1 MLFQNIK
8 KVRYLKHYN
17 LRKCYFMAD
26 ELQHSSKNIASLDIQ
41 AKELGIGG
49 DLSPETDEI
58 LYKKRMQKRKE
69 VQSKR
74 LKVRKTKKGLL
85 IVFTGNGKGKTTA
98 SLGMALRTIGHGHK
112 VAIIQFIKGG
122 WTTGEEKALKNLS
135 SNISWQALGEGFTWE
150 TQDRVRDKELV
161 KEAWQIAKKFII
173 DESYKLVIL
182 DEINIATKL
191 GYLSP
196 GEIIKFIKSLN
207 NRKNHIV
214 LTGRGASESIIN
226 QADLV
231 TEMKLIRHPFKEQ
244 GIKAQEC
251 VEF

>member
-1 MLFQNIK
+1 
-8 KVRYLKHYN
+8 
-17 LRKCYFMAD
+17 MAD
-26 ELQHSSKNIASLDIQ
+26 EKKPFSRNVTSLDIQ

-49 DLSPETDEI
+49 KLSPESDES

-69 VQSKR
+69 VQLKR
-74 LKVRKTKKGLL
+74 LQERKTKKGLL

-135 SNISWQALGEGFTWE
+135 SNISWHALGEGFTWE
-150 TQDRVRDKELV
+150 TQDRVRDEELV
-161 KEAWQIAKKFII
+161 KEAWQIAKRFIT
-173 DESYKLVIL
+173 DESYKLIIL

-196 GEIIKFIKSLN
+196 EEIIKFIKSLN
-207 NRKNHIV
+207 LSLIHI
-214 LTGRGASESIIN
+214 
-226 QADLV
+226 
-231 TEMKLIRHPFKEQ
+231 
-244 GIKAQEC
+244 
-251 VEF
+251 